1 MDPPP
6 GFQERNTRDPR
17 ETKGVLMITQRAR
30 ALKPSATLAITA
42 KEKELRAQGLDIVGF
57 GAGEPDFDTPMH
69 IKKAAIDAILDGYT
83 KYTPAAGS
91 EELKDAIIAKF
102 KKDNDLE
109 YKRNEVIVTCGG
121 KHALYSL
128 FQTIFEEGDEVIIPA
143 PYWVSYPSM
152 VELAGATPVLVETHE
167 EEDYQLT
174 AGMLKNHI
182 TSKTKGIVLNYPS
195 NPCGSVFYMSNLE
208 QIGKLAVE
216 NNIYLISDEI
226 YDKIVYDGHKHTS
239 IASLGGPIKEQ
250 TIITHAVSKTYSM
263 TGWRIGFAAGKK
275 EIIEA
280 MSNIQ
285 SQSTSNPTSIS
296 QKAAL
301 AALTGPQDFVDMMV
315 KEFKKRR
322 DFFVDGLNSID
333 GVTCFN
339 PKGAFYVFPSFRGI
353 MDRVYKGKRVTSIAQ
368 WTQIL
373 LEDFHVAVVPGIE
386 FGKEGYL
393 RLSFATSMAVIEK
406 GLERIKR
413 AVEALD

>member
-1 MDPPP
+1 
-6 GFQERNTRDPR
+6 
-17 ETKGVLMITQRAR
+17 MISRRAKL
-30 ALKPSATLAITA
+30 LKPSPTLAITA

-109 YKRNEVIVTCGG
+109 YKRDEVIVTCGG

-128 FQTIFEEGDEVIIPA
+128 FQTIFEEGDEVIIPT
-143 PYWVSYPSM
+143 PYWVSYPAM
-152 VELAGATPVLVETHE
+152 VELAGATPVFVETHE
-167 EEDYQLT
+167 EEEYQLT
-174 AGMLKNHI
+174 AESLKNCI

-195 NPCGSVFYMSNLE
+195 NPCGSVYSLQNLE

-216 NNIYLISDEI
+216 NGIYLISDEI
-226 YDKIVYDGHKHTS
+226 YDKIVYDGYTHTS
-239 IASLGGPIKEQ
+239 IASLGGPIKDV

-275 EIIEA
+275 EVIQA

-296 QKAAL
+296 QKAAV
-301 AALTGPQDFVDMMV
+301 AALTGPQDSVGMMV
-315 KEFKKRR
+315 SEFKKRR

-333 GVTCFN
+333 GVSCFN
-339 PKGAFYVFPSFRGI
+339 PKGAFYVFPSFRELVG
-353 MDRVYKGKRVTSIAQ
+353 RTYKGRKITSVSQ
-368 WTQIL
+368 WTGVL
-373 LEDFHVAVVPGIE
+373 LEDFHVAVVPGVE
-386 FGKEGYL
+386 FGKEGYI

-406 GLERIKR
+406 GLQRIRR